1 LKLDFARSEAT
12 KQTVDLKRKLF
23 DEEYMTKEYQHI
35 SKTSIWKGIALVAGI
50 FSFVICVLIIAN
62 FFQINRADPVNTE
75 IMNALVE
82 RLNQDP
88 TDNLLREEIRALDL
102 LARKAYFTSQWQI
115 RIGGYMLLIGIA
127 VIVIAMQM
135 LISEEKKKVLL
146 NPQKDADLLRTQSQS
161 RKWISVFSIAIVMIT
176 VVLAF
181 LSHQELGKKFTQA
194 ALANSEQVDVAD
206 EVPSA
211 IKSKGSNADIDGE
224 SNEETIQETSKTNI
238 PEQVDVVTDEITPE
252 NNHTGTEKN
261 LTIIKEENNTEDIQA
276 DNKSTENT
284 KEVASPPSEK
294 SIESFTT
301 FRGPGSNGIT
311 VQKNVPTQWNGET
324 GENVLWKTK
333 IPLSGFNSP
342 IIWGDKLFLSGATSE
357 KFEVYCINRHSGE
370 FLWTSELKDVPG
382 SPDKAPK
389 VESYTGYAAG
399 TMATDGTYVFCIFA
413 NGDIGAFNMEGE
425 QVWARNL
432 GSIDNHYGYA
442 SSLVVYEDKV
452 IVQYDQRNMQKV
464 FALDTK
470 TGEIAWEK
478 PRDVKISWA
487 SPVLV
492 ETHRG
497 AEVILAADPLVISY
511 NPENGEEWWRIKC
524 LSGEV
529 GPSIAYANG
538 IVFAMNEYASLVAI
552 DITDK
557 PKLLW
562 ENYDFLSDVPSPVA
576 TDEYLFIP
584 VSWAMLACY
593 EPKTG
598 EILWEYE
605 FDNSIYASPIISEDK
620 VYLMDKKGVMHIF
633 KVADEYI
640 SVGDPELGEGSVC
653 TPAFA
658 NGRIYIRGLEHLYCI
673 EKELE

>member
-1 LKLDFARSEAT
+1 
-12 KQTVDLKRKLF
+12 
-23 DEEYMTKEYQHI
+23 MTSNNKNTSQ
-35 SKTSIWKGIALVAGI
+35 SKISIWKGIAIVTGI

-88 TDNLLREEIRALDL
+88 TDGQLREEIRALDL
-102 LARKAYFTSQWQI
+102 LARKAYFTNQWQI
-115 RIGGYMLLIGIA
+115 RIGGYLLLIGIA

-135 LISEEKKKVLL
+135 LISEEKKMVLL
-146 NPQKDADLLRTQSQS
+146 NPKKDADLLLTQSQS
-161 RKWISVFSIAIVMIT
+161 RKWVSVFSIAIVLIT

-181 LSHQELGKKFTQA
+181 LSHQELGEKFQIA
-194 ALANSEQVDVAD
+194 AVENTELVSVAD
-206 EVPSA
+206 EEQETVQS
-211 IKSKGSNADIDGE
+211 IDITEDVKTE
-224 SNEETIQETSKTNI
+224 TKAETIPEDSKSEVPDQVEIVSSDKI
-238 PEQVDVVTDEITPE
+238 PEEINTSIE
-252 NNHTGTEKN
+252 DIN
-261 LTIIKEENNTEDIQA
+261 LIAKEENKTKLINDDIEKTEI
-276 DNKSTENT
+276 
-284 KEVASPPSEK
+284 VSPSSKKDVEK
-294 SIESFTT
+294 FTA
-301 FRGPGSNGIT
+301 FRGPGGNGLT
-311 VQKNVPTQWNGET
+311 VQKNVPTHWNGET

-357 KFEVYCINRHSGE
+357 KFEVYCIDRNSGE

-382 SPDKAPK
+382 SPAKAPK
-389 VESYTGYAAG
+389 VEGYTGYAAC
-399 TMATDGTYVFCIFA
+399 TMTTDGTYVFCIFA
-413 NGDIGAFNMEGE
+413 NGDIGAFNMKGE

-432 GSIDNHYGYA
+432 GPIDNHYGYA
-442 SSLVVYEDKV
+442 SSLIVYKDKV

-464 FALDTK
+464 FALNTK
-470 TGEIAWEK
+470 TGEITWEK
-478 PRDVKISWA
+478 PREVKISWA

-529 GPSIAYANG
+529 GPSIAYADG

-552 DITDK
+552 DISAE
-557 PKLLW
+557 PKKLW
-562 ENYDFLSDVPSPVA
+562 ESYDFLSDVPSPVA
-576 TDEYLFIP
+576 TDEFLFIP
-584 VSWAMLACY
+584 VSWAMVACY

-620 VYLMDKKGVMHIF
+620 VYLIDKKGVMHIF
-633 KVADEYI
+633 KVAGEYI
-640 SVGDPELGEGSVC
+640 SVSNPELGEKSVC

-658 NGRIYIRGLEHLYCI
+658 DGRIYIRGVENLYCI
-673 EKELE
+673 GERGK

>member
-1 LKLDFARSEAT
+1 
-12 KQTVDLKRKLF
+12 
-23 DEEYMTKEYQHI
+23 MTSNNKNTSQ
-35 SKTSIWKGIALVAGI
+35 SKTSIWKGIAIVTGI

-88 TDNLLREEIRALDL
+88 TDNPLREEIRALDL
-102 LARKAYFTSQWQI
+102 LARKAYFTNQWQI
-115 RIGGYMLLIGIA
+115 RIGGYMLLMGIA
-127 VIVIAMQM
+127 IIVIAMQM
-135 LISEEKKKVLL
+135 LISDEKKKVLL
-146 NPQKDADLLRTQSQS
+146 NPKKDADLLLTQSQS
-161 RKWISVFSIAIVMIT
+161 RKWVSVFSIAIVLIT

-181 LSHQELGKKFTQA
+181 LSHQELGKKFNQA
-194 ALANSEQVDVAD
+194 ALANREQVDVAFD
-206 EVPSA
+206 EPTSN
-211 IKSKGSNADIDGE
+211 KGKGSTADFDSE
-224 SNEETIQETSKTNI
+224 TNEEIIPGTSKTI
-238 PEQVDVVTDEITPE
+238 VPEQVEVVTKEIIPE
-252 NNHTGTEKN
+252 NKNTNTEKN
-261 LTIIKEENNTEDIQA
+261 PSINEEEIKTKVTQA
-276 DNKSTENT
+276 DSKSTEIT
-284 KEVASPPSEK
+284 QEVASPPSEK
-294 SIESFTT
+294 SVESFTA
-301 FRGPGSNGIT
+301 FRGPGGNGIT
-311 VQKNVPTQWNGET
+311 VQKNVPTHWNGET
-324 GENVLWKTK
+324 GENILWKTK

-357 KFEVYCINRHSGE
+357 KFEVYCIDRNSGE

-382 SPDKAPK
+382 SPAKAPK
-389 VESYTGYAAG
+389 VEGYTGYAAC
-399 TMATDGTYVFCIFA
+399 TMTTDGTYVFCIFA
-413 NGDIGAFNMEGE
+413 NGDIGAFNMKGE

-432 GSIDNHYGYA
+432 GPIDNHYGYA
-442 SSLVVYEDKV
+442 SSLIVYKDKV

-464 FALDTK
+464 FALNTK
-470 TGEIAWEK
+470 TGEITWEK
-478 PRDVKISWA
+478 PREVKISWA

-529 GPSIAYANG
+529 GPSIAYADG

-552 DITDK
+552 DISAE
-557 PKLLW
+557 PKKLW
-562 ENYDFLSDVPSPVA
+562 ESYDFLSDVPSPVA
-576 TDEYLFIP
+576 TDEFLFIP
-584 VSWAMLACY
+584 VSWAMVACY

-620 VYLMDKKGVMHIF
+620 VYLIDKKGVMHIF
-633 KVADEYI
+633 KVAGEYI
-640 SVGDPELGEGSVC
+640 SVSNPELGEKSVC

-658 NGRIYIRGLEHLYCI
+658 DGRIYIRGLEHLYCI
-673 EKELE
+673 GKELE